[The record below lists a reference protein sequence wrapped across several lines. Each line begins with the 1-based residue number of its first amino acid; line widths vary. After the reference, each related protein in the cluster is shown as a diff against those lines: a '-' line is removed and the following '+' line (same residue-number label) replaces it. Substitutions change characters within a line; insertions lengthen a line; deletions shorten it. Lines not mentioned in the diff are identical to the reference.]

1 MRKQRLNG
9 KSIFDLLTNVQA
21 RKAVLTTVF
30 CCFIFVAALQDS
42 HAESEIPS
50 FDRVRVL
57 QKPRLIADAELT
69 DQDGK
74 PFKISDLQG
83 RVAFVFFGFTHC
95 PDVCPMAMNSFRQ
108 LERSG
113 LVDNEQTA
121 YVLISVDGE
130 RDTPE
135 AMTKFLATYS
145 PDFIGLT
152 GDPRDVKPI
161 AKQFSVAFF
170 KGNESPDKYQVSH
183 SPQAFV
189 LDRSGQLRA
198 ELYSAS
204 TEAMAGVA
212 NVLLEESFTGTE

>member
-1 MRKQRLNG
+1 MRKQE
-9 KSIFDLLTNVQA
+9 LTDMKRQ
-21 RKAVLTTVF
+21 KAVLAAAF
-30 CCFIFVAALQDS
+30 SCFVILAPLQNL
-42 HAESEIPS
+42 HAENEIPS

-57 QKPRLIADAELT
+57 AKPRLIADAELT
-69 DQDGK
+69 DQTGK
-74 PFKISDLQG
+74 PFKLSDLHG

-95 PDVCPMAMNSFRQ
+95 PDVCPLAMNNFRQ

-113 LVDNEQTA
+113 LVDNEQIA
-121 YVLISVDGE
+121 FVLISVDGE

-135 AMTKFLATYS
+135 VLNKFLATYS
-145 PDFIGLT
+145 SEFIGLT
-152 GDPRDVKPI
+152 GDPSDVKPI

-212 NVLLEESFTGTE
+212 NALLGVSTGVTE

>member
-1 MRKQRLNG
+1 MRKLELSGISFIDSLIHTGRL
-9 KSIFDLLTNVQA
+9 
-21 RKAVLTTVF
+21 KAVLTAAF
-30 CCFIFVAALQDS
+30 CCFVILAPLQDS
-42 HAESEIPS
+42 RAENEIPN

-57 QKPRLIADAELT
+57 AKPRLIADAELT
-69 DQDGK
+69 DQNGK
-74 PFKISDLQG
+74 PFRISELRG

-95 PDVCPMAMNSFRQ
+95 PDICPMAMNNFRQ

-113 LVDNEQTA
+113 LVDNEQTVF
-121 YVLISVDGE
+121 VLISVDGE

-135 AMTKFLATYS
+135 ALKKFLATYS
-145 PDFIGLT
+145 SDFIGLT

-198 ELYSAS
+198 EIYSAS
-204 TEAMAGVA
+204 TEAVAGVA
-212 NVLLEESFTGTE
+212 NALLEGGAGATE

>member
-1 MRKQRLNG
+1 MASTWSFFDSLINTEGLN
-9 KSIFDLLTNVQA
+9 
-21 RKAVLTTVF
+21 AVLTAAF
-30 CCFIFVAALQDS
+30 CCFVFFVPLQDL

-57 QKPRLIADAELT
+57 ERPRLIADVELT
-69 DQDGK
+69 DQAGK
-74 PFKISDLQG
+74 PFKISDLKG
-83 RVAFVFFGFTHC
+83 KVAFVFFGFTHC
-95 PDVCPMAMNSFRQ
+95 PDICPMAMNNFRQ

-135 AMTKFLATYS
+135 VLNKFLASYS
-145 PDFIGLT
+145 SDFIGLT
-152 GDPRDVKPI
+152 GDPRDVKPV
-161 AKQFSVAFF
+161 AKQFSVAFY
-170 KGNESPDKYQVSH
+170 KGNESQDMYQVSH

-189 LDRSGQLRA
+189 LDRSGRLRA

-204 TEAMAGVA
+204 IEAMAGVA
-212 NVLLEESFTGTE
+212 NALREGAIGTAE

>member
-1 MRKQRLNG
+1 MRNLDLEVPLVDW
-9 KSIFDLLTNVQA
+9 SILVRRPKVLLA
-21 RKAVLTTVF
+21 AVF
-30 CCFIFVAALQDS
+30 CCSAWMLSSQVAY
-42 HAESEIPS
+42 AESEIPS

-57 QKPRLIADAELT
+57 AKPRPIADAELT

-74 PFKISDLQG
+74 PFKISDLHG
-83 RVAFVFFGFTHC
+83 RVVFVFFGFTHC
-95 PDVCPMAMNSFRQ
+95 PDVCQMAMNNFRQ
-108 LERSG
+108 LQLSG
-113 LVDNEQTA
+113 LVDTDETA
-121 YVLISVDGE
+121 FVLISVDGE

-135 AMTKFLATYS
+135 AMKKFLATYS
-145 PDFIGLT
+145 SDFIGLT
-152 GDPRDVKPI
+152 GDPLAVKPI

-212 NVLLEESFTGTE
+212 NALLAGSTGATE

>member
-1 MRKQRLNG
+1 MHIQGMSGVSICNSLTEMNRL
-9 KSIFDLLTNVQA
+9 KC
-21 RKAVLTTVF
+21 VLTAAF
-30 CCFIFVAALQDS
+30 CCFILLAPFQEL
-42 HAESEIPS
+42 HAVDEIPS
-50 FDRVRVL
+50 FDRVRIL
-57 QKPRLIADAELT
+57 AKPRLIADAELT
-69 DQDGK
+69 DQIGK
-74 PFKISDLQG
+74 PFKISDLRG

-95 PDVCPMAMNSFRQ
+95 PDICPLAMNNFRQ

-113 LVDNEQTA
+113 LVDNEQIA
-121 YVLISVDGE
+121 FVLISVDGE

-135 AMTKFLATYS
+135 VLSKFLATYS
-145 PDFIGLT
+145 SDFIGLT
-152 GDPRDVKPI
+152 GDPSDVKPI

-189 LDRSGQLRA
+189 LDQSGQLRA

-212 NVLLEESFTGTE
+212 NALIGTSAGPTE